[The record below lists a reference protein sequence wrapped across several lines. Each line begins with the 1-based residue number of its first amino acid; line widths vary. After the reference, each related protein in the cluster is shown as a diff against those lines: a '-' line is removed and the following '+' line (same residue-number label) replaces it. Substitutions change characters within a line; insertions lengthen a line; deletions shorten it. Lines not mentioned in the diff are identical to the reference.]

1 MIDTTRLLRSS
12 PFGEWVNVF
21 YDPKQTDI
29 ETLVQLMRT
38 GGCSG
43 ASHVEDTSGLV
54 LNPYIAP
61 GDPIQLNAGEI
72 KDQELSPGSQLPSG
86 WELAASSDGSD
97 VLTLATTS
105 STPKGSTN
113 FVLEFKSGETIEA
126 EVAVVRQVGR
136 H

>member
-1 MIDTTRLLRSS
+1 
-12 PFGEWVNVF
+12 
-21 YDPKQTDI
+21 
-29 ETLVQLMRT
+29 MRT

-43 ASHVEDTSGLV
+43 ASHVEDTRGLV

-105 STPKGSTN
+105 STPKGNTN

>member
-1 MIDTTRLLRSS
+1 M
-12 PFGEWVNVF
+12 F

-29 ETLVQLMRT
+29 DTLVQLMRT

-43 ASHVEDTSGLV
+43 ASHVADTKGLV

-61 GDPIQLNAGEI
+61 GDPIQFNAGEI
-72 KDQELSPGSQLPSG
+72 KVQELSPETQLPSG
-86 WELAASSDGSD
+86 WKLAASPGNED
-97 VLTLATTS
+97 VLTLSTTS
-105 STPKGSTN
+105 STPKGNTS

-126 EVAVVRQVGR
+126 EVVVVRQVGR